1 MNTTVSQG
9 GNVGNVALAT
19 GSVRALLAWLNA
31 QWARMLRLRLRRRK
45 QETAL
50 DRLRYSD
57 SISFGKSPTIRDI
70 EMLARKAGFRA
81 LLNLNTEGEPRQ
93 ILSPNVEATWAHTFE
108 MQHER
113 VSINVSVLRSE
124 CVDRFL
130 ETLQRIGKPVYVHSL
145 NGRRAAALMII
156 HLGLERRLSGDEA
169 LAEAKTLGI
178 DRELE
183 QLQYF
188 ITFEVDKRAHAC
200 APGDV
205 TGRAGGS
212 TPAGPGLEGGS
223 PASSDSVARK
233 AC

>member
-9 GNVGNVALAT
+9 GDVGNVALAT

-70 EMLARKAGFRA
+70 AMLARKAGFRA

-124 CVDRFL
+124 WVDRFL

-169 LAEAKTLGI
+169 LAEAKTLGL
-178 DRELE
+178 DCALE
-183 QLQYF
+183 QLQRF
-188 ITFEVDKRAHAC
+188 TVSEVDRRTHPSGPTNAKRVAQGSVPARSKIE
-200 APGDV
+200 D
-205 TGRAGGS
+205 GS
-212 TPAGPGLEGGS
+212 TD
-223 PASSDSVARK
+223 SSERVAPE